1 MICAQ
6 SYNILQKISIIGEFF
21 QDMLLWTRK
30 NPTIICRDRS
40 IISGIVFTVSEI
52 FFIFSKMFFTI
63 L

>member
-1 MICAQ
+1 PPLAVKPFEHKKHRRIAHVLCNAP
-6 SYNILQKISIIGEFF
+6 IFIR
-21 QDMLLWTRK
+21 TAV
-30 NPTIICRDRS
+30 TIICLDRS

>member
-21 QDMLLWTRK
+21 QNLLLWTRK
-30 NPTIICRDRS
+30 NPTIIRRHRP
-40 IISGIVFTVSEI
+40 IISGIVFTFPEI